1 MMMMMTSIDTKAIL
15 KRIAGDNRK
24 VGAKI
29 AKELESVEIV
39 ISDKKNDENVIERH
53 KDANGKTTI
62 TLYEQNIGTKNKE
75 AIVAYYLSLEGTKM
89 LIAEKS
95 TLDETKLETNAE
107 NLIAANEVAFGIV
120 NETETSAEAKDQ
132 LTAIRA
138 DIDDEVGKL
147 KAKGKLTTGNSD
159 AVEVLAAQGIIGLD
173 SVEGRAKKLNT
184 TEAKSDSTDNAKT
197 KSSSNS
203 EASSSTSSDGNS
215 NSSSAS
221 SSASGSSKKIAPP
234 RSVFDSS
241 SLSSSTDNELV
252 STGNGK
258 TITRKEARAV
268 LKAQMPTMTDEQ
280 INTLVGKLPMVSAT
294 STSVANATDM
304 FNMGGTLMTREQAT
318 ARILSYMPTAKP
330 EDIDTFLTPYKV
342 AGGTVASLFSNP
354 NELVEIMGTG
364 QKVPRSLALTLAKQ
378 LLPNIPEA
386 QLNLFL
392 RPVSNLATPITNPLV
407 SNPLNP
413 LLTTPTLANAGYNPA
428 LFGVQPSTVFNHG
441 LYTNPSVFSTSP
453 TVNPVLNR
461 GFQTGVGSFGRTASG
476 LPIVKSGA

>member
-1 MMMMMTSIDTKAIL
+1 MMMMTSIDTKAIL
-15 KRIAGDNRK
+15 ARITSDKRG

-29 AKELESVEIV
+29 AKELESAEIV
-39 ISDKKNDENVIERH
+39 ISDKKDGKNVIERY
-53 KDANGKTTI
+53 KDGNGKTTI

-75 AIVAYYLSLEGTKM
+75 AIVAYYLSTEGTKM
-89 LIAEKS
+89 LIAKNSAIDEKM
-95 TLDETKLETNAE
+95 LMLNGEVGVCAG
-107 NLIAANEVAFGIV
+107 EVAFGIV
-120 NETETSAEAKDQ
+120 NETETSKEVKAQ

-138 DIDDEVGKL
+138 DIDNEV
-147 KAKGKLTTGNSD
+147 AKSKLTTGNSD
-159 AVEVLAAQGIIGLD
+159 AVEVLAKLNIIGLD
-173 SVEGRAKKLNT
+173 SVEGRAKKLNS

-197 KSSSNS
+197 ESSSNS
-203 EASSSTSSDGNS
+203 EASSSSSSDGNS

-221 SSASGSSKKIAPP
+221 SSASGSSNNIATP
-234 RSVFDSS
+234 RSVFDGS

-252 STGNGK
+252 NIGNGK
-258 TITRKEARAV
+258 TMTRKE
-268 LKAQMPTMTDEQ
+268 LKTQLMAAAPNKTEAEINSLVSMLPT
-280 INTLVGKLPMVSAT
+280 VSAT

-342 AGGTVASLFSNP
+342 TGGAATSLASNP

-364 QKVPRSLALTLAKQ
+364 QKVRRSLALTLAKQ

-413 LLTTPTLANAGYNPA
+413 LLTTPTLANTGYNPA
-428 LFGVQPSTVFNHG
+428 LFGVQPSTVFNNG

-453 TVNPVLNR
+453 TVNPVLNT

>member
-1 MMMMMTSIDTKAIL
+1 MMMMTSIDTKAIL
-15 KRIAGDNRK
+15 ARIAGDKRK

-29 AKELESVEIV
+29 AKELESVEII
-39 ISDKKNDENVIERH
+39 ISDKKNDKNVIERH

-75 AIVAYYLSLEGTKM
+75 AIAAYYLSLEGTKM

-120 NETETSAEAKDQ
+120 NETETSAEAKAQ
-132 LTAIRA
+132 LTVIRA
-138 DIDDEVGKL
+138 DIDNEV
-147 KAKGKLTTGNSD
+147 AKFKVTTGNSD

-173 SVEGRAKKLNT
+173 SVEGRSKKINS
-184 TEAKSDSTDNAKT
+184 TEAKSDSNTNAKT
-197 KSSSNS
+197 ESSSKS
-203 EASSSTSSDGNS
+203 EA
-215 NSSSAS
+215 SAS
-221 SSASGSSKKIAPP
+221 SSSSNNIATP
-234 RSVFDSS
+234 RSVFDGS
-241 SLSSSTDNELV
+241 SLSSSTDDELV

-304 FNMGGTLMTREQAT
+304 FNMSGTLMTREQAT

-342 AGGTVASLFSNP
+342 AGGTAASLASNP
-354 NELVEIMGTG
+354 NEQVEFMG
-364 QKVPRSLALTLAKQ
+364 QKLPRSLAITTAKQ
-378 LLPNIPEA
+378 LFPTLSEVQINAMLKPV
-386 QLNLFL
+386 LNLT
-392 RPVSNLATPITNPLV
+392 TPITNPLV

-428 LFGVQPSTVFNHG
+428 LFGVQPSTVFNNG

-453 TVNPVLNR
+453 TVNPFLNT